1 MNERLEER
9 YMSLRDES
17 LQIKCSHV
25 EQAGGKDR

>member
-1 MNERLEER
+1 MNEHIEER

-25 EQAGGKDR
+25 EQNRR